1 MSMFVASCAILALVS
16 SVGVLWY
23 VVNRLDDIA
32 RNINELRD
40 DADRRHRNIDDLT
53 RTVGHHTN
61 NMHHLRD
68 YIDIGILKNSN
79 RECTKTIADCKE
91 TIKDNNKAIKE
102 IAYGTV

>member
-16 SVGVLWY
+16 SIGVLWY
-23 VVNRLDDIA
+23 VVNRLDDTA

-40 DADRRHRNIDDLT
+40 DADRRHRDIVDLSC
-53 RTVGHHTN
+53 TVGHHAT

-79 RECTKTIADCKE
+79 RGCTRTIADCKQA
-91 TIKDNNKAIKE
+91 IKDNNKAIKE